1 MLRNGNPPE
10 MEGADASA
18 YDRPSVSASRS
29 PRAGERGGSVMDSDR
44 RQRIPERASY
54 SSRDLRQVREAAGEL
69 RASGTESFLAELV
82 EEKLRMIEE
91 SLSFCDESGL
101 PAPPWIP
108 VAWSA

>member
-1 MLRNGNPPE
+1 
-10 MEGADASA
+10 
-18 YDRPSVSASRS
+18 
-29 PRAGERGGSVMDSDR
+29 MDSDR

-54 SSRDLRQVREAAGEL
+54 SSRDLRQVREAAREL

-91 SLSFCDESGL
+91 SLSSGDEAGL
-101 PAPPWIP
+101 PPASWIP